1 MLLLYNFNNFIFQ
14 TPVEKLLKK
23 FFTSWGLENSIKKF
37 FDKNGFDA
45 G

>member
-1 MLLLYNFNNFIFQ
+1 
-14 TPVEKLLKK
+14 LLKK